1 MARLTPEKNATR
13 PVAITGGADAE
24 ADATPRVTRAPARNG
39 SDRCVVKNRRRLHRR
54 ALHPCRIARGN
65 SLRSRAPTRVTLR
78 ARTNLEG
85 RNSAETQTTLRRQN
99 HPRHPLPRR
108 VVSDLVTPEAS
119 SL

>member
-1 MARLTPEKNATR
+1 GEMGGVNTKKKGSR

-78 ARTNLEG
+78 ARTNLVCRLLLE
-85 RNSAETQTTLRRQN
+85 NQTTLHRHT
-99 HPRHPLPRR
+99 HP
-108 VVSDLVTPEAS
+108 
-119 SL
+119 